1 MKMKF
6 KNREEIKNILEMSIS
21 DGEKKN
27 LIANLK
33 NHKTNLGRVISVNRE
48 LEIEEGQI
56 WDNLQQA
63 TSWTDRNADNVEFR
77 PEGGGEIKYV
87 LYAEGVE
94 GYQVQYLSFENLF
107 NELYHEQDLDE
118 ETAEEIADKI
128 SSDEVYLELMR
139 LLGSD
144 GDMQNEAEIL
154 VPAET
159 KLEIVEINDGRDDVG
174 YIEVILREVK

>member
-1 MKMKF
+1 MKMRF
-6 KNREEIKNILEMSIS
+6 RNREEIKEILEMNIS
-21 DGEKKN
+21 DNEKRN

-33 NHKTNLGRVISVNRE
+33 NYKTDIGRIILVNEE
-48 LEIEEGQI
+48 LEIEEGEI
-56 WDNLQQA
+56 WSNLGKA

-87 LYAEGVE
+87 LHVEGVE
-94 GYQVQYLSFENLF
+94 GYQVQYLSYDNVF
-107 NELYHEQDLDE
+107 NELYYERDLE
-118 ETAEEIADKI
+118 EEVADRIADEV

-144 GDMQNEAEIL
+144 GDMDSEAEVL
-154 VPAET
+154 VPSNT

-174 YIEVILREVK
+174 YIEVVLREVK